1 MYDAVVVGG
10 GPAGLSAAQQLAR
23 ACASTLVLD
32 AGVPRNA
39 RAEHVNGYAGLD
51 GVSPAEFR
59 RRVRDDLARYP
70 EVELLE
76 AWVDRIEPQPGGG
89 FEVGAGD
96 RSWRA
101 GRVLLATGVVD
112 VLPDLP
118 DVDAFWGTSVV
129 QCPFCHGWE
138 ARSRPAALVVGDEAM
153 LSEMLRFHR
162 RWATALVA
170 LADPGWDPTPVAR
183 QVLADAGVALHEAP
197 VVALH
202 GHDGVLQELEFADGS
217 TADVGTVYVHNEQR
231 PTDLVR
237 GLRLDLALGAYVAV
251 RKDYAVPDPT
261 LPLFAT
267 SAPGI
272 YAAGDATSMAQAAQL
287 AAFEGALAARRMVLD
302 QAFAGPG
309 R

>member
-23 ACASTLVLD
+23 ACATTLVLD

-39 RAEHVNGYAGLD
+39 RAQHVNGYAGLD
-51 GVSPAEFR
+51 RVPLPVFR
-59 RRVRDDLARYP
+59 ERLRDDLTRYP
-70 EVELLE
+70 EVELAE
-76 AWVDRIEPQPGGG
+76 AWVDRVNRQDEGG
-89 FEVGAGD
+89 FTVWAGD
-96 RSWRA
+96 RSWQAR
-101 GRVLLATGVVD
+101 RVLLATGVVD

-118 DVDAFWGTSVV
+118 DVDAYWGTSVV

-138 ARSRPAALVVGDEAM
+138 ARTRPAAVVIGDDVLLA
-153 LSEMLRFHR
+153 EMLRFHG
-162 RWATALVA
+162 RWATSLVA
-170 LADPGWDPTPVAR
+170 LAAPGWEPTSTAR
-183 QVLADAGVALHEAP
+183 EVLGAAGVSLHEAP

-237 GLRLDLALGAYVAV
+237 VLGLDLTFGAYVAV

-261 LPLFAT
+261 LPLFVT
-267 SAPGI
+267 SVPGI
-272 YAAGDATSMAQAAQL
+272 YAAGDATSTAQAAQL

-302 QAFAGPG
+302 HAFTDPG